1 MNKSIY
7 TRLSIMMFL
16 EFFIW
21 GSWYVTI
28 GTYLGSIGFSGANIG
43 NAYLMTN
50 IAAILSP
57 FFIGMVAD
65 RFFSSEKVMGVLHLL
80 GAIVMYAT
88 TEITSTVPLI
98 GMLLLYNACYM
109 PTLALVNNI
118 SFQQLESP
126 DKEFPKIRV
135 WGTLGWIAAGLAIS
149 FILSPLLAD
158 VETTA
163 LPLKMAAVISALMGL
178 YSFTLPDTPPKNT
191 GMNTTIGVILGIKA
205 IKLMKN
211 TSFAVFVIS
220 SMLIS
225 IPLAFYYS
233 FTNLYFNELNMAN
246 AAATQTLGQGSEVIF
261 MILMPWFFVRL
272 GVKKMLLVGMI
283 SWIVRYA
290 FFAMGDTGSMLWM
303 LYIGILLHGI
313 CYDFFFV
320 TGQIYIDQKSPRE
333 IRASAQGFITFITYG
348 VGMGIGSVISGNVLD
363 LFTENGIKA
372 WDTFWWIPGLFSL
385 AVAIIFMFTF
395 KEEKEL
401 AQ

>member
-1 MNKSIY
+1 
-7 TRLSIMMFL
+7 MMFL

-118 SFQQLESP
+118 SFQQLDSP

-149 FILSPLLAD
+149 FMLSPLLAD

-163 LPLKMAAVISALMGL
+163 LPLKMAAVISVLMGL

-372 WDTFWWIPGLFSL
+372 WDIFWWIPGLFSL
-385 AVAIIFMFTF
+385 TVAIIFMFTF
-395 KEEKEL
+395 KEKKEL